1 MKNDTDDNP
10 QKTEDNI
17 KIEKKED
24 IDNADDSNDT
34 DYKEETEDSEETE
47 YSEET
52 EDSEET
58 EETEETKNT
67 EESDCTQEYVINK
80 DINYELNNEE
90 YNNNFNKFQDDDNNQ
105 MIYLILNTNKKNDT
119 NNKCVK
125 SKSNNGLNLNKHP
138 INKKIYKFYN
148 KYSINEKKY
157 FDILSEEE
165 KTKLIECEDVIENAD
180 IIYDVPMRFKIL
192 NSDINIRT
200 KKSII
205 WKIEC
210 LNKMSS
216 NSSEY
221 YKLSSWLSSLN
232 NIPFNKFYEIPIKI
246 TDGNEKICNF
256 LNNIRVRMDE
266 TIFGHKD
273 AKEQIIR
280 VLAQLISFPRATG
293 YIIGIQGS
301 AGVGKTKLIKEG
313 ICNALNY
320 PNAFISLSGTDD
332 SSFLKGHSYTYEG
345 SLYGKICESLM
356 KTGIMNPLF
365 LFDELDK
372 VSNTY
377 KGQEIINTLIHIT
390 DPVQNDKFNDRYFEE
405 IDIDISRS
413 MIIFTYNDD
422 SLINPIL
429 RDRMIVIN
437 VNGYDNEEKLILAT
451 DYIVPEILKQ
461 YNLNKGDIVFS
472 VELLRHIINNIE
484 KEDGVRNLKR
494 AINNI
499 VSWINMMIYVPIDF
513 IKICIPYT
521 VSIMF
526 YDKYCKKNNIIS
538 TTKYNS
544 IYL

>member
-24 IDNADDSNDT
+24 IDDADDSNDT

-47 YSEET
+47 ETEDSVETEET
-52 EDSEET
+52 EDS

-165 KTKLIECEDVIENAD
+165 KTKLIESEDVIENAD

-221 YKLSSWLSSLN
+221 YKLSSWLSSSD
-232 NIPFNKFYEIPIKI
+232 KI
-246 TDGNEKICNF
+246 SKYF
-256 LNNIRVRMDE
+256 
-266 TIFGHKD
+266 F
-273 AKEQIIR
+273 
-280 VLAQLISFPRATG
+280 SF
-293 YIIGIQGS
+293 I
-301 AGVGKTKLIKEG
+301 
-313 ICNALNY
+313 
-320 PNAFISLSGTDD
+320 
-332 SSFLKGHSYTYEG
+332 
-345 SLYGKICESLM
+345 LY
-356 KTGIMNPLF
+356 
-365 LFDELDK
+365 
-372 VSNTY
+372 
-377 KGQEIINTLIHIT
+377 
-390 DPVQNDKFNDRYFEE
+390 
-405 IDIDISRS
+405 
-413 MIIFTYNDD
+413 
-422 SLINPIL
+422 
-429 RDRMIVIN
+429 
-437 VNGYDNEEKLILAT
+437 
-451 DYIVPEILKQ
+451 
-461 YNLNKGDIVFS
+461 
-472 VELLRHIINNIE
+472 LL
-484 KEDGVRNLKR
+484 
-494 AINNI
+494 
-499 VSWINMMIYVPIDF
+499 
-513 IKICIPYT
+513 
-521 VSIMF
+521 
-526 YDKYCKKNNIIS
+526 
-538 TTKYNS
+538 
-544 IYL
+544 